1 MKKTL
6 LSIGSAL
13 FALSCMAGQ
22 TTTVSHLDNALTHR
36 ILKDG
41 AISQHPLNDHA
52 ASIMQRVKNGP
63 RKDWSVNQPVVE
75 PQDYALSGYF
85 FTYAG
90 MAYAAGLAQQVAVED
105 DAVYISNMFPI
116 MLEERTSW
124 TKGELNAAGDVI
136 TFPVQ
141 HVYSDDWYAVGM
153 DLDFYVG
160 DVVFDEEGTVVDILP
175 FEFQKEGDYIYIDDL
190 TDVDEEGYAVVNH
203 HIGFFTCADDI
214 IELYDYVAGHKY
226 TPFST
231 GEKVEVPAEAEVVDY
246 VYRALDDYGD
256 PVTYQYQVAFNG
268 NEVYFNGLTP
278 DRSGWVLGIL
288 DEDNVVSIASGQYV
302 GINKYF
308 YTFFSAL
315 RVAGFDPN
323 GDANFTIEPTL
334 QLQYDP
340 ASGEFAFID
349 PEVFVGE
356 LIYTGSDTYAVYAG
370 FGENTIEPL
379 GEASAAVPTAPYD
392 LFIYDLEDYGYEQ
405 WDFGFTLDNLGT
417 EGEYLQPSCLKVYLF
432 LDEELFTFEPGEYW
446 IDEPICGI
454 AYDAY
459 DSNDAY
465 YHNDDSFFDLY
476 INKGMLYNRLGV
488 VAAYTAGGV
497 TNYSD
502 IVYLDPATEE
512 ESVETLTAW
521 QLEQLGAD
529 DPTAIRS
536 VKGEVQ
542 PAGKFLDGGK
552 LMIRHDGKL
561 FNGFGQR
568 MK

>member
-1 MKKTL
+1 MMAL
-6 LSIGSAL
+6 NGMAAQSA
-13 FALSCMAGQ
+13 
-22 TTTVSHLDNALTHR
+22 VSRVDNALTQR
-36 ILKDG
+36 SIKDG
-41 AISQHPLNDHA
+41 AISHHPLNAHA

-63 RKDWSVNQPVVE
+63 RKDWSVNQPVAD

-90 MAYAAGLAQQVAVED
+90 MAYASGLAQQVAVED

-124 TKGELNAAGDVI
+124 TKGELNEAGDVI

-141 HVYSDDWYAVGM
+141 HAYSDDWYAIGC

-160 DVVFDEEGTVVDILP
+160 DVVFDEEGTVVDVRP
-175 FEFQKEGDYIYIDDL
+175 FEFKKEGEYIYIDDVNE
-190 TDVDEEGYAVVNH
+190 VDEEGYAVVNH
-203 HIGFFTCADDI
+203 HIGFFTYNDDES

-226 TPFST
+226 TPFNT
-231 GEKVEVPAEAEVVDY
+231 GEKVVVPAEAEVVDY

-278 DRSGWVLGIL
+278 DQSGWVMGTL
-288 DEDNVVSIASGQYV
+288 DEKNVVKIASGQYV

-323 GDANFTIEPTL
+323 GDANFTIEPTFE
-334 QLQYDP
+334 LQYDP
-340 ASGEFAFID
+340 TDGEFSFVD

-356 LIYTGSDTYAVYAG
+356 LIYTGSGTYAVYAG
-370 FGENTIEPL
+370 FGENTISPL
-379 GEASAAVPTAPYD
+379 GEAEAAIPTAPYN

-417 EGEYLQPSCLKVYLF
+417 EGEYLVPSNLMVYLF
-432 LDEELFTFEPGEYW
+432 LDDDLFTFEPGEYW
-446 IDEPICGI
+446 LDEPICGI

-465 YHNDDSFFDLY
+465 YHNDDNFFDLY
-476 INKGMLYNRLGV
+476 INKDLLYNRLGV

-497 TNYSD
+497 TNYSE
-502 IVYLDPATEE
+502 IVYLDPVTEE
-512 ESVETLTAW
+512 VSSEPLTAY
-521 QLEQLGAD
+521 QLEQLGEGGT
-529 DPTAIRS
+529 TAIEH
-536 VKGEVQ
+536 VKT
-542 PAGKFLDGGK
+542 AGKEVHYYDLQGRRVGAK
-552 LMIRHDGKL
+552 TPGLRIVVR
-561 FNGFGQR
+561 
-568 MK
+568 